1 MLQSGSNQHGSY
13 LVRNSQTHTGR
24 YTVSIRFKNI
34 IKHYRIKQLEDGRV
48 SFRVSAECGPAFQSI
63 EELVVYSQKNQGRL
77 CCKLLHPCIPSD
89 IPQTAGLSKHT
100 NDKWEID
107 RKQLKLV
114 SKVGSGQFGDV
125 WKGFW
130 NKSTPVAIKTLKPG
144 AMNPSEFLLEA
155 AIMRKL
161 RHENI
166 LQLYAV
172 CTKEEPLYIVS
183 EFMKHGSLLK
193 YLRRE
198 GMSACS
204 HRLLTTIA
212 MQVID
217 GMAYLE
223 ENSYVHRDL
232 AARNILVGDN
242 LVCKVADFGL
252 ARLVEADFY
261 EVHGKAK
268 LAIKWTAPEAVLY
281 NRFTSKSDVWSFGIT
296 LYEIFTRGHSPYP
309 GLTNSQVLEKV
320 EKGYR
325 MSQPENCPYQIYNI
339 MLKCWREEPENRI
352 SFAGLQFEFEEYN

>member
-1 MLQSGSNQHGSY
+1 M
-13 LVRNSQTHTGR
+13 RNSQT
-24 YTVSIRFKNI
+24 YTDTYTISMRIRNVVR
-34 IKHYRIKQLEDGRV
+34 HYRIKQSENGKFYISGLT
-48 SFRVSAECGPAFQSI
+48 FQSI
-63 EELVVYSQKNQGRL
+63 EDLIAYYQKNRGGFL
-77 CCKLLHPCIPSD
+77 SKLLYPCIPPD
-89 IPQTAGLSKHT
+89 IPQTAGLSKYAK
-100 NDKWEID
+100 DEWEIN

-125 WKGFW
+125 WKGLW
-130 NKSTPVAIKTLKPG
+130 NKTTQVAIKTLKPG
-144 AMNPSEFLLEA
+144 AMNPSEFLQEA

-166 LQLYAV
+166 LQVYAV
-172 CTKEEPLYIVS
+172 CTKEEPVYIVS
-183 EFMKHGSLLK
+183 EFMKHGSLLE

-198 GMSACS
+198 GMPACS

-261 EVHGKAK
+261 EIHGKAK
-268 LAIKWTAPEAVLY
+268 LAVKWTAPEAVLY

-296 LYEIFTRGHSPYP
+296 LYEIFTYGRSPYP
-309 GLTNSQVLEKV
+309 DMTNSEVLDKV

-325 MSQPENCPYQIYNI
+325 MPQPENCPYRIYNV
-339 MLKCWREEPENRI
+339 MLKCWREDPENRI
-352 SFAGLQFEFEEYN
+352 SFTGLQFEFEEYIQ